1 MTLIVSFN
9 SLKKKEAMPGRKST
23 SKKGK
28 RGNNSNKAGL
38 AFPVGRCARM
48 FRQGRY
54 AQQVGIGAGAFA
66 AAVLEYL
73 ACEILELAGN
83 AAEEAKKKTIA
94 PRHLQLALRNDEE
107 LAKLMATTTIAS
119 GGSIPNVQ
127 AFLFA
132 KQGKSG
138 A

>member
-1 MTLIVSFN
+1 
-9 SLKKKEAMPGRKST
+9 MPGRKST
-23 SKKGK
+23 TKKGK
-28 RGNNSNKAGL
+28 RGNNSSKAGL
-38 AFPVGRCARM
+38 TFPVGRCARM

-107 LAKLMATTTIAS
+107 LAKIMAATTIAT
-119 GGSIPNVQ
+119 GGVIPNVQ

-138 A
+138 ATAVTSATQEM